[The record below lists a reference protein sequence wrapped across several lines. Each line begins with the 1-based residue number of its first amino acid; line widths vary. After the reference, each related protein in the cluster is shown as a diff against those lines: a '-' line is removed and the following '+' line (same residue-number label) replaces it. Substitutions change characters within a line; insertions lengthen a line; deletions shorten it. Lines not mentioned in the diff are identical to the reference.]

1 MPSPNSSALEKIKS
15 LFGAE
20 SLCKLEK
27 INNEAVFEFAAEY
40 AALLEPASVFVSDGS
55 PDDVAYVRRKAIEN
69 AEERA
74 LAMRGHTAHFDNYY
88 DQGRDKEHT
97 RILVPH
103 GTQLGAAIATK
114 ERDEGLREIREI
126 MAGIARGREAFLC
139 FYCLGPTRSAFSI
152 PCVQLTDSAYV
163 AHNENLLYRQGYEEF
178 LRNPSARFFKFVHSA
193 GELDERRVSKN
204 IGERRV
210 YIDLEGETVFSAN
223 TQYGGNSIGLKKLA
237 MRLAIRRAA
246 AEGWLTEHMLVMAVH
261 APKNVGAG
269 GKQRKAKTNKTYFTG
284 AFPSMC
290 GKTSTALLEG
300 ETIIGDDIAY
310 LRAVGGKCMAVNV
323 ERGVFGIIEG
333 INAVDDALQWRA
345 LATGKEV
352 IFSNV
357 LVTPESEPYWTG
369 KFGKEKENEK
379 EKEKEKIP
387 ARGENHSGAWFLGK
401 RDEKTGKEIPASH
414 KNARFTFSL
423 DELPNLDEAI
433 DEPAGVQVGAFVYG
447 GRDSDTN
454 VPVEE
459 AFDWEH
465 GVVTKGASLESES
478 TAATLGKEGVR
489 EINPMSNIDFLSVP
503 IGEYV
508 KMNLE
513 FGGKLEPRFQPKI
526 FSVNYFLRDTADGSF
541 LTSKINDG
549 ERIPN
554 KAVTAAWFK
563 WMKLRCDSEA
573 EALTTPTGL
582 IPKYEDL
589 RRVFESELG
598 KRYGEAQY
606 EKQFAVRVPQ
616 QLAKIE
622 RVEKFYGALPGVP
635 SQLFEIL
642 NAQKQRLLEARAELG
657 DFIPPSKLS

>member
-1 MPSPNSSALEKIKS
+1 MPSLHSSALEKING
-15 LFGAE
+15 LFSAE
-20 SLCKLEK
+20 SLRKLEK
-27 INNEAVFEFAAEY
+27 IGSEAVCEFAAEY

-55 PDDVAYVRRKAIEN
+55 PDDVEYVRRKAIEN

-74 LAMRGHTAHFDNYY
+74 LARSGHTAHYDNYC

-97 RILVPH
+97 LILAPRGVD
-103 GTQLGAAIATK
+103 LGAAIATK
-114 ERDEGLREIREI
+114 EREEGLKEIREI
-126 MAGIARGREAFLC
+126 MTGIARGREAFLC

-163 AHNENLLYRQGYEEF
+163 AHNENLLYRQGYDE
-178 LRNPSARFFKFVHSA
+178 LVRNPSTRFFKFVHSA

-246 AEGWLTEHMLVMAVH
+246 TAGWLTEHMLVMAVH
-261 APKNVGAG
+261 PPKNVRASD
-269 GKQRKAKTNKTYFTG
+269 KQLKTKTYFTG

-310 LRAVGGKCMAVNV
+310 LRAVNGKCMAVNV

-333 INAVDDALQWRA
+333 INEVDDALQWRA

-357 LVTPESEPYWTG
+357 LVTPQGEAYWTG
-369 KFGKEKENEK
+369 KFGKENENEK
-379 EKEKEKIP
+379 EKEKEKIS
-387 ARGENHSGAWFLGK
+387 ARGENHSGAWFPGK
-401 RDEKTGKEIPASH
+401 RDEKTGKAIPASH
-414 KNARFTFSL
+414 KNSRFTFSL

-447 GRDSDTN
+447 GRDSDTC

-465 GVVTKGASLESES
+465 GIITKGASLESES

-513 FGGKLEPRFQPKI
+513 FGGKLAPEFQPKI
-526 FSVNYFLRDTADGSF
+526 FSVNYFLRDASDGSF

-563 WMKLRCDSEA
+563 WMKLRCDGEA
-573 EALTTPTGL
+573 KAIKTPTGL
-582 IPKYEDL
+582 IPHYEDL
-589 RRVFESELG
+589 KRIFHDVLG
-598 KRYGEAQY
+598 KEYGATQY
-606 EKQFAVRVPQ
+606 ERQFAVRVPQ
-616 QLAKIE
+616 QLAKIK
-622 RVEKFYGALPGVP
+622 RVRAFYEKLQGAPNA
-635 SQLFEIL
+635 LFSEL
-642 NAQKQRLLEARAELG
+642 DKQEKRLTEPRARFG
-657 DFIPPSKLS
+657 DLIPPSKLA